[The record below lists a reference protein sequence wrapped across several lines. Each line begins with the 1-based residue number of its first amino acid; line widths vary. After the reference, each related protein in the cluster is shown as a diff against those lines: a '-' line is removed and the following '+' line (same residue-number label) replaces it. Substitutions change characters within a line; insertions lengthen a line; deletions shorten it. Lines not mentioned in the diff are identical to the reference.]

1 MRKRKAGKFPIACIL
16 AGTVIV
22 ALIAAGCGS
31 GDGNKE
37 GSAGGEGITET
48 VGEEAAQAVEKET
61 EEEADQAGGKGP
73 EAGKTSEQAGGTGQS
88 GQGIGLAGE
97 SAADG
102 HVDFESLQE
111 ENPDIFA
118 WLYVPGTGIDAPVL
132 QSPISDD
139 YYKSHGQD
147 GKDGEEGALYTEMP
161 NMMNMCDFNTIIH
174 GKDDKDGDLFAGL
187 HKFED
192 PDFFERNEEFYI
204 YLPDNVLTYEVFAAY
219 YDDGSD
225 ILRRFDFTTYAG
237 CEAHLEQIYG
247 TREMGKQLREGWDDL
262 TPYHFLV
269 TLDGNIREDGKQ
281 YVVIGALT
289 GDAAGVIDRVIL
301 D

>member
-1 MRKRKAGKFPIACIL
+1 MRRGKAKQGHRMGILVSVAIAVFL
-16 AGTVIV
+16 T
-22 ALIAAGCGS
+22 AAGCGS
-31 GDGNKE
+31 PDGQRG
-37 GSAGGEGITET
+37 GSAESSEEKNAADGQEGNGEGRQDTALE
-48 VGEEAAQAVEKET
+48 
-61 EEEADQAGGKGP
+61 
-73 EAGKTSEQAGGTGQS
+73 SGTGNDNVNGES
-88 GQGIGLAGE
+88 GIGLAGE

-102 HVDFESLQE
+102 HVDFEVLQE

-118 WLYVPGTGIDAPVL
+118 WLYVPGTDIDYPVL
-132 QSPISDD
+132 QSPVSDD
-139 YYKSHGQD
+139 YYKSHGQNGQED
-147 GKDGEEGALYTEMP
+147 ESGALYTEMP

-174 GKDDKDGDLFAGL
+174 GKDNEDGDLFTGL

-192 PDFFERNEEFYI
+192 PDFFEKNEEFYI

-225 ILRRFDFTTYAG
+225 ILRRFDYTTYAG
-237 CEAHLEQIYG
+237 CEAHLEQIYAA
-247 TREMGKQLREGWDDL
+247 REMGKQLREGWEDL
-262 TPYHFLV
+262 MPYHFLV
-269 TLDGNIREDGKQ
+269 TLDGSVREDGKQ

>member
-1 MRKRKAGKFPIACIL
+1 MACVL
-16 AGTVIV
+16 AGAVIV
-22 ALIAAGCGS
+22 TLAAAGCGS
-31 GDGNKE
+31 GDGKME
-37 GSAGGEGITET
+37 GGAGGTAAWN
-48 VGEEAAQAVEKET
+48 GEEDGEGT
-61 EEEADQAGGKGP
+61 
-73 EAGKTSEQAGGTGQS
+73 AGGTGEAA
-88 GQGIGLAGE
+88 GQGGQEADADTGDGENAGGSSQGTGLADE

-102 HVDFESLQE
+102 HVDFEALQK
-111 ENPDIFA
+111 ENPDVFA

-147 GKDGEEGALYTEMP
+147 GKEGDEGALYTEMP

-192 PDFFERNEEFYI
+192 PDFFEKNEEFYI

-237 CEAHLEQIYG
+237 CEAHLEQIYAA
-247 TREMGKQLREGWDDL
+247 REMGKQLRDGWNDL

-269 TLDGNIREDGKQ
+269 TLDGSVREDGKQ
-281 YVVIGALT
+281 YVVIGALI
-289 GDAAGVIDRVIL
+289 GDAAGVIDRMIL

>member
-1 MRKRKAGKFPIACIL
+1 MRRGKAKQGHRMGILVSVAIAVFL
-16 AGTVIV
+16 T
-22 ALIAAGCGS
+22 AAGCGS
-31 GDGNKE
+31 PDGQRG
-37 GSAGGEGITET
+37 GSAESSEEKNAADGQEGNGEGRQDTALEF
-48 VGEEAAQAVEKET
+48 
-61 EEEADQAGGKGP
+61 
-73 EAGKTSEQAGGTGQS
+73 GTGNDNVNGES
-88 GQGIGLAGE
+88 GIGLAGE

-102 HVDFESLQE
+102 HVDFEVLQE

-118 WLYVPGTGIDAPVL
+118 WLYVPGTDIDYPVL
-132 QSPISDD
+132 QSPVSDD
-139 YYKSHGQD
+139 YYKSHGQNGQED
-147 GKDGEEGALYTEMP
+147 ESGALYTEMP

-174 GKDDKDGDLFAGL
+174 GKDNEDGDLFAGL

-192 PDFFERNEEFYI
+192 PDFFEKNEEFYI

-225 ILRRFDFTTYAG
+225 ILRRFDYTTYAG
-237 CEAHLEQIYG
+237 CEAHLEQIYAA
-247 TREMGKQLREGWDDL
+247 REMGKQLREGWEDL
-262 TPYHFLV
+262 MPYHFLV
-269 TLDGNIREDGKQ
+269 TLDGSVREDGKQ

>member
-1 MRKRKAGKFPIACIL
+1 MGILVSVAIAVFL
-16 AGTVIV
+16 T
-22 ALIAAGCGS
+22 AAGCGS
-31 GDGNKE
+31 PDGQRGGSAESSEEKNAADGQEGNGDGRQDTALE
-37 GSAGGEGITET
+37 F
-48 VGEEAAQAVEKET
+48 
-61 EEEADQAGGKGP
+61 
-73 EAGKTSEQAGGTGQS
+73 GTGNDNVNGES
-88 GQGIGLAGE
+88 GTGLAGE

-102 HVDFESLQE
+102 HVDFEVLQE

-118 WLYVPGTGIDAPVL
+118 WLYVPGTDIDYPVL
-132 QSPISDD
+132 QSPVSDD
-139 YYKSHGQD
+139 YYKSHGQNGQED
-147 GKDGEEGALYTEMP
+147 ESGALYTEMP

-174 GKDDKDGDLFAGL
+174 GIDNEDGDLFAGL

-192 PDFFERNEEFYI
+192 PDFFEKNEEFYI

-225 ILRRFDFTTYAG
+225 ILRRFDYTTYAG
-237 CEAHLEQIYG
+237 CEAHLEQIYAA
-247 TREMGKQLREGWDDL
+247 REMGKQLREGWEDL
-262 TPYHFLV
+262 MPYHFLV
-269 TLDGNIREDGKQ
+269 TLDGSVREDGKQ

>member
-1 MRKRKAGKFPIACIL
+1 MRRGKAKQGHRMGILVSVAIAVFL
-16 AGTVIV
+16 TAV
-22 ALIAAGCGS
+22 GCGS
-31 GDGNKE
+31 PDGQRGGSAESSEEKNAADGQEGNGDGLQDMALE
-37 GSAGGEGITET
+37 F
-48 VGEEAAQAVEKET
+48 
-61 EEEADQAGGKGP
+61 
-73 EAGKTSEQAGGTGQS
+73 GTGNDNVNGES
-88 GQGIGLAGE
+88 GTGLAGE

-102 HVDFESLQE
+102 HVDFEVLQE

-118 WLYVPGTGIDAPVL
+118 WLYVPGTDIDYPVL
-132 QSPISDD
+132 QSPVSDD
-139 YYKSHGQD
+139 YYKSHGQNGQED
-147 GKDGEEGALYTEMP
+147 ESGALYTEMP

-174 GKDDKDGDLFAGL
+174 GKDNEDGDLFAGL

-192 PDFFERNEEFYI
+192 PDFFEKNEEFYI

-225 ILRRFDFTTYAG
+225 ILRRFDYTTYAG
-237 CEAHLEQIYG
+237 CEAHLEQIYAA
-247 TREMGKQLREGWDDL
+247 REMGKQLREGWEDL
-262 TPYHFLV
+262 MPYHFLV
-269 TLDGNIREDGKQ
+269 TLDGSVREDGKQ

>member
-1 MRKRKAGKFPIACIL
+1 MGILVSVAIAVFL
-16 AGTVIV
+16 TAV
-22 ALIAAGCGS
+22 GCGS
-31 GDGNKE
+31 PDGQRGGSAESSEEKNAADGQEGNGDGLQDMALE
-37 GSAGGEGITET
+37 F
-48 VGEEAAQAVEKET
+48 
-61 EEEADQAGGKGP
+61 
-73 EAGKTSEQAGGTGQS
+73 GTGNDNVNGES
-88 GQGIGLAGE
+88 GTGLAGE

-102 HVDFESLQE
+102 HVDFEVLQE

-118 WLYVPGTGIDAPVL
+118 WLYVPGTDIDYPVL
-132 QSPISDD
+132 QSPVSDD
-139 YYKSHGQD
+139 YYKSHGQNGQED
-147 GKDGEEGALYTEMP
+147 ESGALYTEMP

-174 GKDDKDGDLFAGL
+174 GKDNEDGDLFTGL

-192 PDFFERNEEFYI
+192 PDFFEKNEEFYI

-225 ILRRFDFTTYAG
+225 ILRRFDYTTYAG
-237 CEAHLEQIYG
+237 CEAHLEQIYAA
-247 TREMGKQLREGWDDL
+247 REMGKQLREGWEDL
-262 TPYHFLV
+262 MPYHFLV
-269 TLDGNIREDGKQ
+269 TLDGSVREDGKQ

>member
-1 MRKRKAGKFPIACIL
+1 MRRGKAKQGHRMGILVSVAIAVFL
-16 AGTVIV
+16 TAV
-22 ALIAAGCGS
+22 GCGS
-31 GDGNKE
+31 PDGQRGGSAESSEEKNAADGQEGNGDGLQDMALE
-37 GSAGGEGITET
+37 S
-48 VGEEAAQAVEKET
+48 
-61 EEEADQAGGKGP
+61 
-73 EAGKTSEQAGGTGQS
+73 GTGNDNVNGES
-88 GQGIGLAGE
+88 ETGLAGE

-102 HVDFESLQE
+102 HVDFEVLQE

-118 WLYVPGTGIDAPVL
+118 WLYVPGTDIDYPVL
-132 QSPISDD
+132 QSPVSDD
-139 YYKSHGQD
+139 YYKSHGQNGQED
-147 GKDGEEGALYTEMP
+147 ESGALYTEMP

-174 GKDDKDGDLFAGL
+174 GKDNEDGDLFAGL

-192 PDFFERNEEFYI
+192 PDFFEKNEEFYI

-225 ILRRFDFTTYAG
+225 ILRRFDYTTYAG
-237 CEAHLEQIYG
+237 CEAHLEQIYAA
-247 TREMGKQLREGWDDL
+247 REMGKQLREGWEDL
-262 TPYHFLV
+262 MPYHFLV
-269 TLDGNIREDGKQ
+269 TLDGSVREDGKQ

>member
-1 MRKRKAGKFPIACIL
+1 MRRGKAKQGHRMGILVSVAIAVFL
-16 AGTVIV
+16 T
-22 ALIAAGCGS
+22 AAGCGS
-31 GDGNKE
+31 PDGQRGGSAESAEEKNAADGQEGNGDGLQDMALE
-37 GSAGGEGITET
+37 F
-48 VGEEAAQAVEKET
+48 
-61 EEEADQAGGKGP
+61 
-73 EAGKTSEQAGGTGQS
+73 GTGNDNVNGES
-88 GQGIGLAGE
+88 GTGLAGE

-102 HVDFESLQE
+102 HVDFEVLQE

-118 WLYVPGTGIDAPVL
+118 WLYVPGTDIDYPVL
-132 QSPISDD
+132 QSPVSDD
-139 YYKSHGQD
+139 YYKSHGQNGQED
-147 GKDGEEGALYTEMP
+147 ESGALYTEMP

-174 GKDDKDGDLFAGL
+174 GKDNEDGDLFAGL

-192 PDFFERNEEFYI
+192 PDFFEKNEEFYI

-225 ILRRFDFTTYAG
+225 ILRRFDYTTYAG
-237 CEAHLEQIYG
+237 CEAHLEQIYAA
-247 TREMGKQLREGWDDL
+247 REMGKQLRGGWEDL
-262 TPYHFLV
+262 MPYHFLV
-269 TLDGNIREDGKQ
+269 TLDGSVREDGKQ

>member
-1 MRKRKAGKFPIACIL
+1 MRRGKAKQGHRMGILVSVAIAVFL
-16 AGTVIV
+16 T
-22 ALIAAGCGS
+22 AAGCGS
-31 GDGNKE
+31 PDGQRG
-37 GSAGGEGITET
+37 GSAESSEEKNAADGQEGNAEGRQDTALE
-48 VGEEAAQAVEKET
+48 
-61 EEEADQAGGKGP
+61 
-73 EAGKTSEQAGGTGQS
+73 SGTGNDNVNGES
-88 GQGIGLAGE
+88 GIGLAGE

-102 HVDFESLQE
+102 HVDFEVLQE

-118 WLYVPGTGIDAPVL
+118 WLYVPGTDIDYPVL
-132 QSPISDD
+132 QSPVSDD
-139 YYKSHGQD
+139 YYKSHGQNGQED
-147 GKDGEEGALYTEMP
+147 ESGALYTEMP

-174 GKDDKDGDLFAGL
+174 GKDNEDGDLFTGL

-192 PDFFERNEEFYI
+192 PDFFEKNEEFYI

-225 ILRRFDFTTYAG
+225 ILRRFDYTTYAG
-237 CEAHLEQIYG
+237 CEAHLEQIYAA
-247 TREMGKQLREGWDDL
+247 REMGKQLREGWEDL
-262 TPYHFLV
+262 MPYHFLV
-269 TLDGNIREDGKQ
+269 TLDGSVREDGKQ

>member
-1 MRKRKAGKFPIACIL
+1 MRRGKAKQGHRMGILVSVAIAVFL
-16 AGTVIV
+16 T
-22 ALIAAGCGS
+22 AAGCGS
-31 GDGNKE
+31 PDGQRGGSAESSEEKKAADGQEGNGDGLQDMALE
-37 GSAGGEGITET
+37 S
-48 VGEEAAQAVEKET
+48 
-61 EEEADQAGGKGP
+61 
-73 EAGKTSEQAGGTGQS
+73 GTGNDNVNGES
-88 GQGIGLAGE
+88 ETGLAGE

-102 HVDFESLQE
+102 HVDFEVLQE

-118 WLYVPGTGIDAPVL
+118 WLYVPGTDIDYPVL
-132 QSPISDD
+132 QSPVSDD
-139 YYKSHGQD
+139 YYKSHGQNGQED
-147 GKDGEEGALYTEMP
+147 ESGALYTEMP

-174 GKDDKDGDLFAGL
+174 GKDNEDGDLFAGL

-192 PDFFERNEEFYI
+192 PDFFEKNEEFYI

-225 ILRRFDFTTYAG
+225 ILRRFDYTTYAG
-237 CEAHLEQIYG
+237 CEAHLEQIYAA
-247 TREMGKQLREGWDDL
+247 REMGKQLREGWEDL
-262 TPYHFLV
+262 MPYHFLV
-269 TLDGNIREDGKQ
+269 TLDGSVREDGKQ

>member
-1 MRKRKAGKFPIACIL
+1 MRKRKGKRCPMACVL
-16 AGTVIV
+16 AGAVIV
-22 ALIAAGCGS
+22 TLAAAGCGS
-31 GDGNKE
+31 GDGKME
-37 GSAGGEGITET
+37 GGAGGTAAWN
-48 VGEEAAQAVEKET
+48 GEEDGEGT
-61 EEEADQAGGKGP
+61 
-73 EAGKTSEQAGGTGQS
+73 AGGTGEAA
-88 GQGIGLAGE
+88 GQGGQEADADTGDGENAGGSSQGTGLADE

-102 HVDFESLQE
+102 HVDFEALQK
-111 ENPDIFA
+111 ENPDVFA

-147 GKDGEEGALYTEMP
+147 GKEGDEGALYTEMP

-192 PDFFERNEEFYI
+192 PDFFEKNEEFYI

-237 CEAHLEQIYG
+237 CEAHLEQIYAA
-247 TREMGKQLREGWDDL
+247 REMGKQLRDGWNDL

-269 TLDGNIREDGKQ
+269 TLDGSVREDGKQ
-281 YVVIGALT
+281 YVVIGALI
-289 GDAAGVIDRVIL
+289 GDAAGVIDRMIL